1 MKNFTMKT
9 GANGISSDVISISDT
24 VDTRILGVAT
34 AETHTIPAGATMVL
48 FSSTGDFW
56 VDFHGATAAIPAADV
71 TDGSSPELNPVA
83 RAVTAGGTF
92 SMISAAAQAVSMSF
106 YK

>member
-1 MKNFTMKT
+1 MKNFKMKT
-9 GANGISSDVISISDT
+9 GANGVASDIISLSDT
-24 VDTRILGVAT
+24 VDARILGVAT
-34 AETHTIPAGATMVL
+34 AETHTVPTGATVVL

-56 VDFHGATAAIPAADV
+56 VDFSGATAAIPAADV

-83 RAVTAGGTF
+83 REVTSGGTF
-92 SMISAAAQAVSMSF
+92 SMISAAAQAVSLSF